1 MPDADGNPT
10 PEEAAATI
18 AAARQQQ
25 ADAAALQEQLTQ
37 AQARNLELEVA
48 ALHTAN
54 PDLPDAAFTGDDLA
68 AIQANVTTAR
78 ATADHVRQQLEA
90 AANGAANPPRTRGA
104 QRHRPHQ
111 VRPRPEELTN
121 GPFTRRSRQVQHE
134 PGPRRRRRDHHGPE
148 PPP

>member
-10 PEEAAATI
+10 AEEAAATI

-25 ADAAALQEQLTQ
+25 ADAAGLQEQLTQ

-68 AIQANVTTAR
+68 AIQASVTTAR
-78 ATADHVRQQLEA
+78 ATADHVRQQLDA
-90 AANGAANPPRTRGA
+90 AANGAASPPAAAAAAVAATIAAAAATSAGTQRTTPAPEGLKGIDRIKYGLA
-104 QRHRPHQ
+104 QR
-111 VRPRPEELTN
+111 
-121 GPFTRRSRQVQHE
+121 S
-134 PGPRRRRRDHHGPE
+134 
-148 PPP
+148 

>member
-1 MPDADGNPT
+1 MPDTDGNPT
-10 PEEAAATI
+10 PEETAAAAAQ
-18 AAARQQQ
+18 AAA
-25 ADAAALQEQLTQ
+25 AANLQEQLTQ

-90 AANGAANPPRTRGA
+90 AANGAANPAANAAAVAAAAAGAATAVQRTTPVPEGLKGIDRIKYGLA
-104 QRHRPHQ
+104 QR
-111 VRPRPEELTN
+111 
-121 GPFTRRSRQVQHE
+121 S
-134 PGPRRRRRDHHGPE
+134 
-148 PPP
+148 